1 MNHNTSA
8 QCHTENGEVFLTDQS
23 GNGHHRKQNKMK
35 NTLKPLPSFVAEEN
49 TEDDIAWLHRQLEG
63 EDDAL
68 TRAYRLGYQDGKRVS
83 LKDKGRLDW
92 LIDNNCE
99 IYEPDTAL
107 LYCDCDRE
115 SIDEMMAQATRWS
128 YTFTFTKYVN
138 IFETNTTTDLSQNI
152 PWTCDNVR

>member
-1 MNHNTSA
+1 MGVEIKH
-8 QCHTENGEVFLTDQS
+8 
-23 GNGHHRKQNKMK
+23 MK

-68 TRAYRLGYQDGKRVS
+68 TRAYRLGYQDGKRS
-83 LKDKGRLDW
+83 LHKDKERLDW

-115 SIDEMMAQATRWS
+115 SIDEMMAQATR
-128 YTFTFTKYVN
+128 
-138 IFETNTTTDLSQNI
+138 
-152 PWTCDNVR
+152 